1 MNKSFPKLLLLLPF
15 LVTLLSSCEAIAGI
29 FKAGVWTGVIII
41 VAIIALVIFVIGKM
55 SSKK

>member
-1 MNKSFPKLLLLLPF
+1 MNKFSFPILMAALLL
-15 LVTLLSSCEAIAGI
+15 VTTLSSCEAIGSI

-41 VAIIALVIFVIGKM
+41 VAIIALVIFLISKM